1 MGISFWQIAIIVLIV
16 VLLFGAGKIPR
27 LAKDLGAGINQFKR
41 GLKEESKSDEGDEE
55 TETAKLE
62 RTSEAEAKPTA
73 TSAAPASS
81 ETKEDK
87 KVANG

>member
-27 LAKDLGAGINQFKR
+27 LMKDVGSGINQFKR
-41 GLKEESKSDEGDEE
+41 GLKEEGSSEKEASEE
-55 TETAKLE
+55 ASAGKLE
-62 RTSEAEAKPTA
+62 QDKEAATA
-73 TSAAPASS
+73 TTAASS
-81 ETKEDK
+81 AESESKDDK

>member
-27 LAKDLGAGINQFKR
+27 LMKDVGSGINQFKR
-41 GLKEESKSDEGDEE
+41 GLKEEAKSEE
-55 TETAKLE
+55 D
-62 RTSEAEAKPTA
+62 EAEADANTA
-73 TSAAPASS
+73 QLSKTEESKAGEASAKS
-81 ETKEDK
+81 EEDK